1 MVLWVIKVGY
11 LDFQKRW
18 RNHAKQNCSWPA
30 CCDIAYA
37 CLAMA
42 GSADVE
48 AAGGSYLMARFWD
61 NKNFSSLLWEHYY
74 EYICPQQPGHIGNVN
89 LAMAGVDNRFESAN
103 AYGYSGYCETT
114 IMYKYAN
121 LSGTSYQCG
130 GGGCS
135 DLGLLNNDVTS
146 YKLFR

>member
-1 MVLWVIKVGY
+1 MRSKIVLGLLVAI
-11 LDFQKRW
+11 
-18 RNHAKQNCSWPA
+18 
-30 CCDIAYA
+30 IAYA

-42 GSADVE
+42 GGADVE

-114 IMYKYAN
+114 IMYKYVN
-121 LSGTSYQCG
+121 LSGTSYRCG